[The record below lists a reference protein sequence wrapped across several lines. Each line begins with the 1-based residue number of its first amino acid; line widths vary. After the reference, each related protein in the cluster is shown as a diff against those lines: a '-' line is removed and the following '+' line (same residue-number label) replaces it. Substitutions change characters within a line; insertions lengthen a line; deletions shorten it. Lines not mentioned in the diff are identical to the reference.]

1 MDMNRRK
8 FLRNAAM
15 ISGATLLAVG
25 TRGWAAR
32 LGDIGGGNR
41 RLIVIFLRGAVDGL
55 NVVVPYADDRYYE
68 ARPTIAI
75 PKAGQSEGVSNLDG
89 YFGLHPAL
97 SSVLPLWQNKSMA
110 FVQASGSPDPNRSH
124 FEAQAYMETGTPG
137 DSQTPDGWMNR
148 LLGVLP
154 GPHTPTE
161 ALSLGAALPRIL
173 TGPNSVSNLPLGR
186 SADHPM
192 PLDRPRI
199 ADAFATLYQGN
210 TALDQAFREGQQAR
224 GQLMS
229 DLQKDMNDSYN
240 GAPPVVGFAHDTQK
254 LARLMAGDASVR
266 LAFLSVGGWDTHVGE
281 GSAKG
286 QLAGHLQALGEGL
299 AALVQ
304 GLRGAYSDT
313 AILIMSEFGRTFRE
327 NGNAGTDHGHGNV
340 MWLMGGKVN
349 GGKVYGEWPGL
360 ADNQLY
366 QNRDLAVTT
375 DFRQVIATVLAR
387 HLRLPDATLA
397 KVFPD
402 GLGAGSELPALL
414 RA

>member
-1 MDMNRRK
+1 MNRRE
-8 FLRNAAM
+8 FLRNVLMAF
-15 ISGATLLAVG
+15 GATLLTVG

-32 LGDIGGGNR
+32 LSDAVGGGR
-41 RLIVIFLRGAVDGL
+41 RLIVIFMRGAVDGL
-55 NVVVPYADDRYYE
+55 NVAVPYADDRYYE

-75 PKAGQSEGVSNLDG
+75 PKAGQDGGVSDLDG

-97 SSVLPLWQNKSMA
+97 SPVLPLWHNKSMA

-137 DSQTPDGWMNR
+137 VTSTPDGWMNR

-154 GPHTPTE
+154 GPHVPME
-161 ALSLGAALPRIL
+161 ALSLGPTVPRIL
-173 TGPNSVSNLPLGR
+173 SGPNAVSNLPLGR
-186 SADHPM
+186 NADHPM

-199 ADAFATLYQGN
+199 ADAFASLYLGN
-210 TALDQAFREGQQAR
+210 TAVDKAFAEGQEAR

-240 GAPPVVGFAHDTQK
+240 GAPPAMGFANDTQR
-254 LARLMAGDASVR
+254 LARLMANDSSIR
-266 LAFLSVGGWDTHVGE
+266 LAFLAVGGWDTHVGE

-286 QLAGHLQALGEGL
+286 QLANHLQALGEGL

-304 GLRGAYSDT
+304 GLGQTYNDT
-313 AILIMSEFGRTFRE
+313 AILVMSEFGRTFRE

-340 MWLMGGKVN
+340 MWLLGGKVN

-360 ADNQLY
+360 SDDQLY
-366 QNRDLAVTT
+366 QNRDLAITT
-375 DFRQVIATVLAR
+375 DFRQVIATVLTR
-387 HLRLPDATLA
+387 HLRLSDKQLGQ
-397 KVFPD
+397 VFPD
-402 GLGAGSELPALL
+402 GLGTSANLNTVL

>member
-1 MDMNRRK
+1 MDRRE
-8 FLRNAAM
+8 FLRNALLA
-15 ISGATLLAVG
+15 SGASLLTLG

-32 LGDIGGGNR
+32 LSDTLGGNR
-41 RLIVIFLRGAVDGL
+41 RLIVVFMRGAVDGL
-55 NVVVPYADDRYYE
+55 NVVVPYAEDRYYE
-68 ARPTIAI
+68 ARPSIAI
-75 PKAGQSEGVSNLDG
+75 PKVGHANGVNDLDG

-97 SSVLPLWQNKSMA
+97 ASVLPLWQNKSMA

-137 DSQTPDGWMNR
+137 VGSTPDGWMNR
-148 LLGVLP
+148 LLGTLP
-154 GPHTPTE
+154 GPHVPTE
-161 ALSLGAALPRIL
+161 ALSLGPTVPRIFS
-173 TGPNSVSNLPLGR
+173 GPNTVSNLPLGR
-186 SADHPM
+186 NAAHPM

-199 ADAFATLYQGN
+199 ADAFDALYQGN
-210 TALDQAFREGQQAR
+210 TAVDRAFAEGQQAR

-240 GAPPVVGFAHDTQK
+240 GAPPAIGFANDTQR
-254 LARLMAGDASVR
+254 LARLMAGDSSIR

-281 GSAKG
+281 GSAQG
-286 QLAGHLQALGEGL
+286 QLANHLQALGEGL

-304 GLRGAYSDT
+304 GLGNTYNDT

-340 MWLMGGKVN
+340 MWLLGGKVN

-360 ADNQLY
+360 ADDQLY
-366 QNRDLAVTT
+366 QNRDLAITT
-375 DFRQVIATVLAR
+375 DFRQVIATVLTR
-387 HLRLPDATLA
+387 QLHLPDASLTG
-397 KVFPD
+397 VFPD
-402 GLGAGSELPALL
+402 GLGTHVDLSAIL

>member
-1 MDMNRRK
+1 MNRRK
-8 FLRNAAM
+8 FLSSALIA
-15 ISGATLLAVG
+15 SGATLLAVG

-32 LGDIGGGNR
+32 LSDAVGGNR

-75 PKAGQSEGVSNLDG
+75 PKAGRDGGVSNLDG

-97 SSVLPLWQNKSMA
+97 SSVLPLWQNKSLA

-137 DSQTPDGWMNR
+137 DSHTADGWMNR

-154 GPHTPTE
+154 APHAPTE

-173 TGPNSVSNLPLGR
+173 SGPNSVSNLPLGR

-192 PLDRPRI
+192 PLDRPRV
-199 ADAFATLYQGN
+199 ADAFAALYQGN
-210 TALDQAFREGQQAR
+210 TVLDQAFSEGREAR
-224 GQLMS
+224 SRLMS

-240 GAPPVVGFAHDTQK
+240 GAPPVVGFAHDTQR
-254 LARLMAGDASVR
+254 LAHLMAGDDSIR
-266 LAFLSVGGWDTHVGE
+266 LAFLAVGGWDTHVGE

-286 QLAGHLQALGEGL
+286 QLAGHLQALGDGL
-299 AALVQ
+299 AALAR
-304 GLRGAYSDT
+304 GLGKAYNDT
-313 AILIMSEFGRTFRE
+313 VVLIMSEFGRTFRE

-340 MWLMGGKVN
+340 MWLLGGKAN
-349 GGKVYGEWPGL
+349 GGKVYGDWPGL
-360 ADNQLY
+360 ADAQLY
-366 QNRDLAVTT
+366 QNRDLAITT
-375 DFRQVIATVLAR
+375 DFRQVIGTVLTR
-387 HLRLPDATLA
+387 HLQLPDGVLG

-402 GLGAGSELPALL
+402 GLGATADLSSLL
-414 RA
+414 KA

>member
-1 MDMNRRK
+1 MNRRE
-8 FLRNAAM
+8 FLRNALMA
-15 ISGATLLAVG
+15 SGATLLTVG

-32 LGDIGGGNR
+32 LSDAVGGNR
-41 RLIVIFLRGAVDGL
+41 RLIVVFLRGAMDGL

-75 PKAGQSEGVSNLDG
+75 PKAGQDGGVSDLDG

-97 SSVLPLWQNKSMA
+97 SSVLPLWQNKTMA

-137 DSQTPDGWMNR
+137 DSNTSDGWMNR
-148 LLGVLP
+148 LLGILP
-154 GPHTPTE
+154 GPHMPTE
-161 ALSLGAALPRIL
+161 ALSLGPTVPRIL
-173 TGPNSVSNLPLGR
+173 SGPNAVSNLPLGR
-186 SADHPM
+186 NADHPM

-199 ADAFATLYQGN
+199 ADAFAALYQGN
-210 TALDQAFREGQQAR
+210 TAVDKAFAEGQQAR
-224 GQLMS
+224 DQLMM

-240 GAPPVVGFAHDTQK
+240 GAPPVIGFANDTQR
-254 LARLMAGDASVR
+254 LAHLMAGDASIR
-266 LAFLSVGGWDTHVGE
+266 LAFLAVGGWDTHVGE

-286 QLAGHLQALGEGL
+286 QLANHLQALGDGL

-304 GLRGAYSDT
+304 GLGNAYNDT

-340 MWLMGGKVN
+340 MWLLGGKVN

-366 QNRDLAVTT
+366 QNRDLAITT
-375 DFRQVIATVLAR
+375 DFRQVTATVLTR

-397 KVFPD
+397 RVFPD
-402 GLGAGSELPALL
+402 GLGASAELPALL